1 MFVSPQSGACAVLGW
16 RSGFMGAGWPQL
28 VADEG
33 WLSASCHDDEGVV
46 ATDAVNCVPPTIK
59 AIDSRMFVPAQQS
72 ARSSQSNRHLRMAD
86 SVRPE
91 THGQTSERSKSLK
104 WIVCNNSIVILPVI
118 QIFGQYLI
126 ASGFACGGYHHCV
139 IKLDI
144 VPSLDFQ
151 GILHGNGIGSDHL

>member
-1 MFVSPQSGACAVLGW
+1 MSRPKVGCLP
-16 RSGFMGAGWPQL
+16 
-28 VADEG
+28 
-33 WLSASCHDDEGVV
+33 V
-46 ATDAVNCVPPTIK
+46 ATTTRASSLRTPTIK

-72 ARSSQSNRHLRMAD
+72 ARSMQSNRHLRMAD

-91 THGQTSERSKSLK
+91 THGQTSEQSKSLK

-151 GILHGNGIGSDHL
+151 GILHGNGIGSDHLQVIKIIKNTEMTFLSNFNFLMQTLVNSVKV